1 MKTMETTV
9 LVFFVMAIIGCR
21 ERPHDKTT
29 RMMLDSAASG
39 DNVTIV
45 RPKEAVGPA
54 ETIKDLKG
62 LPTIMQSDRASPPG
76 RLRLDGRMPRRL
88 AHLPR
93 GHGGPLPR
101 CRQSI
106 PAT

>member
-45 RPKEAVGPA
+45 RPKEAVGPT

-62 LPTIMQSDRASPPG
+62 LPTIMQSDLDAAQRTPSKEVVSVKPG
-76 RLRLDGRMPRRL
+76 EPARPAETRR
-88 AHLPR
+88 
-93 GHGGPLPR
+93 
-101 CRQSI
+101 
-106 PAT
+106 